1 MKCIHCNGTLKKKTA
16 PYHVDRNGYHLI
28 LDTLPAWVCSQCG
41 EHFFE
46 AKEVDS
52 IQEAVR
58 TLDSRLSKF
67 AKSA

>member
-1 MKCIHCNGTLKKKTA
+1 MKCTHCNGTLKKKTA

-41 EHFFE
+41 EPFFE
-46 AKEVDS
+46 EKEVDS

-58 TLDSRLSKF
+58 GLDHQLSKL

>member
-1 MKCIHCNGTLKKKTA
+1 MKCIHCNGTLKKKTV

-46 AKEVDS
+46 EKEVDS
-52 IQEAVR
+52 IQDAVR